1 MVITSRFCSA
11 SKNFHQNDDK
21 FAIKHSMQPM
31 QCCMEG
37 SIIIHHGIQ
46 NFFVKKYGF
55 KEQKKRARMQIQGKN
70 TQIHKVRPSAS
81 SVSHWD
87 EQDSITIIIMN
98 SNQKH
103 DMISLSFVLMN
114 NRVEEEEN
122 MKIWWLWQTDKIEIG
137 ILHKNTK
144 ISRHKISKHT
154 NVIKCKSF
162 IHWYLL
168 VFTVHRF

>member
-1 MVITSRFCSA
+1 MVITSPFCSA

-114 NRVEEEEN
+114 NRVEEE
-122 MKIWWLWQTDKIEIG
+122 KIWWLWQTDKIQIG

-144 ISRHKISKHT
+144 ISRYKIPKYT
-154 NVIKCKSF
+154 NVIKCKCF
-162 IHWYLL
+162 IHWYFL
-168 VFTVHRF
+168 VFFVQRF

>member
-11 SKNFHQNDDK
+11 SINFHQNDDK
-21 FAIKHSMQPM
+21 FAIKYSIEPM

-81 SVSHWD
+81 SVSH
-87 EQDSITIIIMN
+87 
-98 SNQKH
+98 
-103 DMISLSFVLMN
+103 
-114 NRVEEEEN
+114 
-122 MKIWWLWQTDKIEIG
+122 
-137 ILHKNTK
+137 
-144 ISRHKISKHT
+144 
-154 NVIKCKSF
+154 
-162 IHWYLL
+162 
-168 VFTVHRF
+168 

>member
-1 MVITSRFCSA
+1 MVITSPFCSA

-114 NRVEEEEN
+114 NRVEEE
-122 MKIWWLWQTDKIEIG
+122 KIWWLWQTDKIEIG

-144 ISRHKISKHT
+144 ISRYKISKHT